1 MQQILQDFLEV
12 EISDQEYYDGIIRF
26 INSGNIRCGEYECN
40 QFVVKKMDLLN
51 FIVFE
56 EYVIE
61 GEREIHNSLSVSKHQ
76 LLKEINK
83 YAKKQGFNMRS
94 FEWANS

>member
-1 MQQILQDFLEV
+1 MQEILQSFLEI

-26 INSGNIRCGEYECN
+26 IYSGNIRCGEYECN

-56 EYVIE
+56 EYEINKK
-61 GEREIHNSLSVSKHQ
+61 REIHNSFSLSKNE
-76 LLKEINK
+76 LIKTINDF
-83 YAKKQGFNMRS
+83 AKKQGFLIRD
-94 FEWANS
+94 FYWTKG